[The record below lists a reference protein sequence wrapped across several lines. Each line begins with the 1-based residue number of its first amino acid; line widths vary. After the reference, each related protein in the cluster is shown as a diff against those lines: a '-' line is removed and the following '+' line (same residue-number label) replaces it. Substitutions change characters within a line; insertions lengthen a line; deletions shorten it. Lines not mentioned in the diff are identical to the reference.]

1 MLLYPSR
8 VVVTGFHP
16 HGHPGVDKY
25 HGKNQYFLCCPSRS
39 RVMFTRFACRRSAGQ
54 FNNTINISKNLCGIE
69 DGKVRP
75 EGFPMPVS
83 VPAASMLYR
92 CGTALF
98 VLYPDLFFEHEQKC
112 RISTMSKISSL
123 FRRTDSH
130 TSSCLETALLL
141 SYCGGRYLS
150 RPLFHFL
157 FNCLLSRPGLAC

>member
-98 VLYPDLFFEHEQKC
+98 VLYPLFFLSMSRNAVSPQC
-112 RISTMSKISSL
+112 QRSPRCSAGRI
-123 FRRTDSH
+123 RTH
-130 TSSCLETALLL
+130 HLVLRLLC
-141 SYCGGRYLS
+141 S
-150 RPLFHFL
+150 
-157 FNCLLSRPGLAC
+157 